1 MKSIILMKTHLPKK
15 QLMLELMQQVLSII
29 WLKENRTKHL
39 CTIHKSSWIFRD
51 DTIVLREGD
60 ETAFGYAGKDTFE
73 GGAGNDI
80 IDGGAGVDT
89 AIYKDS
95 SSAYTLT
102 SNDDGTVSVV
112 HSSPSEGFI

>member
-1 MKSIILMKTHLPKK
+1 MHL
-15 QLMLELMQQVLSII
+15 LQVHGYSG
-29 WLKENRTKHL
+29 
-39 CTIHKSSWIFRD
+39 D

-80 IDGGAGVDT
+80 IDGGKGVDT

-102 SNDDGTVSVV
+102 SNDNGT
-112 HSSPSEGFI
+112 

>member
-1 MKSIILMKTHLPKK
+1 
-15 QLMLELMQQVLSII
+15 MLELMQQVLSII
-29 WLKENRTKHL
+29 WLKERRQDWNIFAPFTKVHG
-39 CTIHKSSWIFRD
+39 HSGD

-60 ETAFGYAGKDTFE
+60 EIAYGYAGKDTFE

-89 AIYKDS
+89 AFYKDS

-102 SNDDGTVSVV
+102 TNDDGTVSVV
-112 HSSPSEGFI
+112 H